1 MTLIINIFKLNCDKK
16 IKKINFKI
24 NIDNKIDPIDPEI
37 VFFGLILV
45 NLGPLKK
52 FPKTYPPISE
62 AIQHNNS
69 ENIITF
75 ELKELDKTKK
85 IIQNKNKY
93 NTNKILNVNL

>member
-1 MTLIINIFKLNCDKK
+1 MKK
-16 IKKINFKI
+16 IACKI
-24 NIDNKIDPIDPEI
+24 NIDKKMDPIDPEI

-45 NLGPLKK
+45 NLGPLNK

-62 AIQHNNS
+62 AIQHNNN

-75 ELKELDKTKK
+75 ELKKLYKPKK

-93 NTNKILNVNL
+93 ITNIILNINL